1 MQAWVDLHIHSCLSP
16 CASDE
21 MTPWNLVGMASV
33 KGLQMIAVTDHNA
46 TRNLADAMLAGR
58 TFGVCVVPGIEVTA
72 REDVHIL
79 GYFPA
84 LEPARAFGELVYQRL
99 PDVANDPRLFGNQ
112 LLMNEGDEPGG
123 TLDKLLINAT
133 DLDIDEVCAQI
144 ERHGGVA
151 VPAHINRTSYGM
163 LGVLGLM
170 PPLPQFPVVE
180 VAPQPVCP
188 SIATRGR
195 RVLRSSDAHQLE
207 AIHEREF
214 SLPLRE
220 LSAEALLDYL
230 RMPQTEA

>member
-1 MQAWVDLHIHSCLSP
+1 MDVWADLHIHSCLSP
-16 CASDE
+16 CANDD

-46 TRNLADAMLAGR
+46 ACNLADAMLAGQ

-79 GYFPA
+79 GYFST
-84 LEPARAFGELVYQRL
+84 LEQAQAFGALIYEHL
-99 PDVANDPRLFGNQ
+99 PDVRNNSQLFGNQ
-112 LLMNEGDEPGG
+112 LIMSEGDEPGG

-133 DLDIDEVCAQI
+133 DLSIDELCALA

-188 SIATRGR
+188 SWATRGR

-214 SLPLRE
+214 SLPLAE
-220 LSAEALLDYL
+220 CSAAALLDYL
-230 RMPQTEA
+230 RQTNPI